1 MPLFRPREINVDKEL
16 GKLRRRIG
24 KRLDRKLTAI
34 GVPSKTLH
42 AAMRHAALPLG
53 KCLRGGLVYASGR
66 ALGIEDKRLD
76 GAAAAVELAH
86 AYSLTHDDLP
96 CMDDDDERRGRPAC
110 HRVYGE
116 ATAMLA
122 GNGLLLRA
130 MEELLDGAWPA
141 ERTCEAM
148 LELVQSC
155 GARGLLAGQ
164 QRDLDGMDNVDT
176 LAVTAIS
183 KTGSLIGAAVR
194 LPALLGG
201 EDSDLDLDPPGL
213 DKVLAGFS
221 WQVGIGFQIRDDLE
235 DLEQDGGGTRP
246 TYATLYGEERCL
258 TLLGEMQEGA
268 LQALNALDERADLLR
283 ELGRIMTAAPD
294 RYLA

>member
-1 MPLFRPREINVDKEL
+1 MSLFRPREVDVDKEL
-16 GKLRRRIG
+16 GKLRRRIE
-24 KRLDRKLTAI
+24 KRLDRNLTAT

-42 AAMRHAALPLG
+42 AAMRHAALPPG

-66 ALGIEDKRLD
+66 ALGIEERRLD
-76 GAAAAVELAH
+76 GAAAAVELVH

-116 ATAMLA
+116 ATAVLA

-130 MEELLDGAWPA
+130 MEELLDGEWPA

-155 GARGLLAGQ
+155 GPRGLLAGQ
-164 QRDLDGMDNVDT
+164 QRDLDGADDVNT
-176 LAVTAIS
+176 LAVTALA
-183 KTGSLIGAAVR
+183 KTGSLISISVR

-201 EDSDLDLDPPGL
+201 GDPDLDPDL
-213 DKVLAGFS
+213 DKVLARFS
-221 WQVGIGFQIRDDLE
+221 WQVGIGFQARDDLE
-235 DLEQDGGGTRP
+235 DLEQDGGETRP
-246 TYATLYGEERCL
+246 TYATLYGKEGCL
-258 TLLGEMQEGA
+258 TLLGELQEGT
-268 LQALNALDERADLLR
+268 LQTLNALDERADLLR

-294 RYLA
+294 KYLA